1 MEREVGPKNPEEGR
15 HPSPNENPSDYPRLC
30 GDRVP
35 NAATKQGGLPRSRW
49 SLSTCERARSTA
61 AASALGPTPKKSG
74 ETDKRP
80 FQSRRDGTI
89 VTDAECTVLA
99 LTEAVTRIGERAD
112 SVPDE
117 IWDEATGH
125 YDGRA
130 LAA

>member
-1 MEREVGPKNPEEGR
+1 MRTPATIPGYAATGAERGHETRRPTSKPLELVYLRASQINGCGVGIR
-15 HPSPNENPSDYPRLC
+15 
-30 GDRVP
+30 P
-35 NAATKQGGLPRSRW
+35 NA
-49 SLSTCERARSTA
+49 
-61 AASALGPTPKKSG
+61 KKSG